1 MAPDRL
7 PTRRPC
13 DIIYQI
19 KVSPRQGNGG
29 NSHARR
35 SDAQSRM
42 STGFSE
48 AVRGVN
54 TCATPEGFT
63 LELSAGAEHVYQNKY
78 GDAFGVSGPAADGDI
93 LSKLDWTELNR
104 K

>member
-1 MAPDRL
+1 
-7 PTRRPC
+7 
-13 DIIYQI
+13 
-19 KVSPRQGNGG
+19 
-29 NSHARR
+29 
-35 SDAQSRM
+35 M

-54 TCATPEGFT
+54 TCATPDGFT
-63 LELSAGAEHVYQNKY
+63 LELSVGAEHVYQNKY

>member
-1 MAPDRL
+1 
-7 PTRRPC
+7 
-13 DIIYQI
+13 
-19 KVSPRQGNGG
+19 
-29 NSHARR
+29 
-35 SDAQSRM
+35 M

-54 TCATPEGFT
+54 TCATPVEF
-63 LELSAGAEHVYQNKY
+63 SAGAAHVYQYKY
-78 GDAFGVSGPAADGDI
+78 GDAFGVSGPAVDGDI